1 MHNTDY
7 AQAAGTIVPLAP
19 DHELSVAD
27 DNYHICNGPA

>member
-19 DHELSVAD
+19 DHSLSVAD
-27 DNYHICNGPA
+27 DYHICNGPA